1 MSLLTEPLKHNGFKK
16 LLTDAG
22 RRCCGMALQ
31 KRNYCTIWLHE
42 FPFKPTMNAKSS
54 SGGLVY
60 STDSGR
66 MCPLCRQPVTA
77 CQCSSAKPRPVTD
90 GIVRVSRET
99 KGRAGK
105 GVTLVKGLALD
116 DAALIALGKQLKT
129 ACGSGGTVKDG
140 VIEVQGDHCERV
152 MALLQ
157 AKGLKVKR
165 AGG

>member
-1 MSLLTEPLKHNGFKK
+1 M
-16 LLTDAG
+16 
-22 RRCCGMALQ
+22 
-31 KRNYCTIWLHE
+31 
-42 FPFKPTMNAKSS
+42 KSRS
-54 SGGLVY
+54 TSGGLVY

-66 MCPLCRQPVTA
+66 MCPTCRQPSVSCT
-77 CQCSSAKPRPVTD
+77 CHLVKPKPSSD

-105 GVTLVKGLALD
+105 GVTLVKGLGLEL
-116 DAALIALGKQLKT
+116 AALTALGKQLKT

-152 MALLQ
+152 MEALKAQ
-157 AKGLKVKR
+157 GFVVKR